1 MSQLKEIF
9 VNLERCM
16 GCHSCELACAVAHST
31 SQSLYTALGEHPQPR
46 KRIYVEWVAPDKK
59 VPLVC
64 RHCEEAP
71 CLHACISGAI
81 SRTAEGVVL
90 TTEDKCIGCWTCVM
104 MCPFGVIGRHLER
117 HKAYRCDRC
126 PDQELPACLQAC
138 PTKALQYATVERVG
152 GDIRKETAQHLVT
165 AAESSVI

>member
-1 MSQLKEIF
+1 
-9 VNLERCM
+9 
-16 GCHSCELACAVAHST
+16 
-31 SQSLYTALGEHPQPR
+31 
-46 KRIYVEWVAPDKK
+46 
-59 VPLVC
+59 
-64 RHCEEAP
+64 
-71 CLHACISGAI
+71 
-81 SRTAEGVVL
+81 
-90 TTEDKCIGCWTCVM
+90 M